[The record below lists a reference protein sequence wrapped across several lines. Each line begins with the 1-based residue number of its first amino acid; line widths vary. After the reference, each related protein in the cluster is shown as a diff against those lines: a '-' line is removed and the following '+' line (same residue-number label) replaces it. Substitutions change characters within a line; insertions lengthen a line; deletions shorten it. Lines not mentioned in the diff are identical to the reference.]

1 MRIVIAT
8 LLLAVSGVA
17 SALAAPKPVNE
28 VEGIAEY
35 RLSNGMQVLLA
46 PDDSKPTTTVNL
58 TIRVGSRHENYGET
72 GMAHL
77 LEHLLFK
84 GTPKTRNPWAEFS
97 KRGLRANGTT
107 WLDRTNYFASFATND
122 ENLHW
127 YLSWLADA
135 MVNSTIAK
143 RDLDTEMTVV
153 RNEMEMGENDGGRI
167 LFEKTIATMYQ
178 WHNYGKSTIGA
189 RTDVENVDVG
199 RLKAFYRTYYQP
211 DNATLVV
218 AGKFD
223 AAQTLARIEQSFGRL
238 VRPKR
243 ALPRLY
249 TLDPVQDG
257 ERSITLRRV
266 GGTPLIMVAYHVPPG
281 PHPDFAAVEL
291 LETILADAPSGR
303 LHKSFVETGRAA
315 AAFAFSEGLAEPG
328 FAVFGMQAAARQDA
342 AALGRDAVAVLEG
355 LQSSPISDEE
365 FQRAQVKWLKRWE
378 QQFTNPER
386 VGVALSEFVAQG
398 DWRLFFLARDRVRS
412 LALADVQRVAAQR
425 LMASNRTLGIYLPT
439 DKPQR
444 APAPESV
451 DVAQQLQSFR
461 PQPAAAAV
469 PAFDASPANIDARTQ
484 RHSIAPGLQV
494 ALLPKPT
501 RGQAAQA
508 VLRLQFGDEKSLVG
522 QDAAAE
528 MVAELL
534 DKGTSSMSR
543 QQIRDRFDA
552 LRTEVSIRGGSE
564 GVNIALRSRRESLPD
579 AIRLV
584 GGLLRE
590 ASFPSSAFDEVKRQ
604 MRAQLDEMVS
614 DPQSLMSVALARVGN
629 PYPKGDPRHERD
641 LAEQRADLEALTL
654 DQVKSFHQRFYGA
667 AHAQF
672 AAVGEF
678 DANAVRQALED
689 AFAGWSPREP
699 YRRVPRPLYDR
710 MRDRQQIL
718 TPDKQNALFG
728 VTQSIAL
735 SDNDPGYPA
744 FMLANHL
751 LGGSGDSRLWSRIR
765 EREGLSYDVRSGV
778 DWSSHEAHSV
788 WQMVAIFAPN
798 NRDKVERAFR
808 EELERALKDGF
819 TDFEVDAGKK
829 ALLSLRRLAR
839 AQDDGLAQALA
850 RNLQLGR
857 TFAVSGQ
864 VDQAIG
870 RLTAGQVNQAL
881 RAQLKADA
889 MAQVAAG
896 DFKQP

>member
-1 MRIVIAT
+1 MRIVIAA
-8 LLLAVSGVA
+8 LLLAVCGVA
-17 SALAAPKPVNE
+17 LAVAAPKPVND

-77 LEHLLFK
+77 LEHLIFK
-84 GTPKTRNPWAEFS
+84 GSKKFPNAWGDLN
-97 KRGLRANGTT
+97 KRGMRYNGTT

-122 ENLHW
+122 DNLRW

-135 MVNSTIAK
+135 MVNSYIAK

-153 RNEMEMGENDGGRI
+153 RNEMEMSENDSGRI
-167 LFEKTIATMYQ
+167 LFEKTIAAMYQ

-189 RTDVENVDVG
+189 RADVENVDVG

-223 AAQTLARIEQSFGRL
+223 VPLTMAWIEQTFGKLAR
-238 VRPKR
+238 PTR

-266 GGTPLIMVAYHVPPG
+266 GGTPLIMAAYHVPAG

-303 LHKSFVETGRAA
+303 LHKSFVESGRAA

-328 FAVFGMQAAARQDA
+328 FAVFGMQVAAGQDA

-355 LQSSPISDEE
+355 LQSSPITDEE

-398 DWRLFFLARDRVRS
+398 DWRLFFLARDRVKS
-412 LALADVQRVAAQR
+412 LGLADVQRVAAQR
-425 LMASNRTLGIYLPT
+425 LVASNRTLGIYLPT

-444 APAPESV
+444 APAPEAV
-451 DVAQQLQSFR
+451 DVAQQMLAFKSR
-461 PQPAAAAV
+461 PAAPPV
-469 PAFDASPANIDARTQ
+469 PAFDTSTANIDARTQ
-484 RHSIAPGLQV
+484 RHTIAPGLQV

-508 VLRLQFGDEKSLVG
+508 VLRMQFGDEQSLVG

-534 DKGTSSMSR
+534 DKGTPSMSR

-564 GVNIALRSRRESLPD
+564 GVTFVLRSRREYLPD

-584 GGLLRE
+584 GSLLRE

-604 MRAQLDEMVS
+604 MRAQLDEMLS
-614 DPQSLMSVALARVGN
+614 DPQSLMSVALARAGN

-641 LAEQRADLEALTL
+641 LAEQLADLEALTL
-654 DQVKSFHQRFYGA
+654 EQVKAFHHRFYGA

-678 DANAVRQALED
+678 DTPAVRQALEG

-699 YRRVPRPLYDR
+699 YRRVPRPLYAR
-710 MRDRQQIL
+710 ARERQQIV

-728 VTQSIAL
+728 ATQSVAL

-744 FMLANHL
+744 FLLANHL
-751 LGGSGDSRLWSRIR
+751 FGGSGDSRLWTRIR
-765 EREGLSYDVRSGV
+765 EREGLSYDVRSVV
-778 DWSSHEAHSV
+778 DWNSHEAHSA

-798 NRDKVERAFR
+798 NRDRVERAFR

-819 TDFEVDAGKK
+819 TDAEVDAGKK
-829 ALLSLRRLAR
+829 ALLSRRRLAR

-850 RNLQLGR
+850 RNLELGR

-870 RLTAGQVNQAL
+870 RLTASQVNLSL
-881 RAQLKADA
+881 RSHVNADA
-889 MAQVAAG
+889 MANVVAG